1 MTCTVHKLN
10 HLGDYKFVV
19 MMTKHKDKWLLCQHK
34 ERETWEM
41 PGGHIE
47 ENETPLQAACRE
59 LYEETGAVEYEITP
73 LFDFSLGTDHGMVF
87 ESDVSVLDDI
97 PDSEMACI
105 AFYDELP
112 ENLTYKDITTQL
124 MLAYLK

>member
-1 MTCTVHKLN
+1 MTSNVYELN
-10 HLGDYKFVV
+10 HFGTYKYV
-19 MMTKHKDKWLLCQHK
+19 MIITKYEDKWLLCQHK
-34 ERETWEM
+34 DRETWEI

-59 LYEETGAVEYEITP
+59 LYEETGAVEYKIRP
-73 LFDFSLGTDHGMVF
+73 LFDYSLNAEHGMVF

>member
-1 MTCTVHKLN
+1 MTSNVYELN
-10 HLGDYKFVV
+10 HFGTYKYV
-19 MMTKHKDKWLLCQHK
+19 MIITKYKGQWLLCQHK
-34 ERETWEM
+34 DRNTWEI

-47 ENETPLQAACRE
+47 ENETPLRAAKRE
-59 LYEETGAVEYEITP
+59 LYEETGAVEYKITP
-73 LFDFSLGTDHGMVF
+73 LFDFSLNAEHGMVF
-87 ESDVSVLDDI
+87 ESDISVLDDI

-112 ENLTYKDITTQL
+112 ENLTYTDITTQL